1 MGNVDA
7 KNVSAGK
14 PKITGAIYRAPLGT
28 TLPTDAVTNLN
39 AAFKNMGYSSE
50 DGLTN
55 NNTPE
60 SDKIKAWGGDT
71 VLSIQNG
78 KDDTFAVTLIESL
91 NVDVLKAVYGTNN
104 VSGTLA
110 DGIALKANAQE
121 QEAAS
126 WVVDMVLKGA
136 IKRVVIPEATIT
148 EIGEI
153 NYKDTDAIGY
163 AITLTAVPDSQGN
176 THYEY
181 IKAASSSPI
190 EVAKLTSITIG
201 SLSIDPT
208 FNADTLEY
216 TAETENATNTV
227 TAAAA
232 SGVSIVILVNGESL
246 TNGTAPTW
254 AAGENEVLITAS
266 AVGKASTTYKVTVT
280 KS

>member
-7 KNVSAGK
+7 KKVSAGK
-14 PKITGAIYRAPLGT
+14 PKITGAVYRAPLGT
-28 TLPTDAVTNLN
+28 TLPTDAVSALD

-60 SDKIKAWGGDT
+60 SENIKAWGGDT
-71 VLSIQNG
+71 VLTIQSS
-78 KDDTFAVTLIESL
+78 KDDTFATTLIESL
-91 NVDVLKAVYGTNN
+91 NTDVLGAVYGSAN
-104 VSGTLA
+104 VSGTLEN
-110 DGIALKANAQE
+110 GITVKANAKE

-126 WVVDMVLKGA
+126 WVFDMIMKGA
-136 IKRVVIPEATIT
+136 VKRIVIPEATIT
-148 EIGEI
+148 EIGEVA
-153 NYKDTDAIGY
+153 YKDSEAVGY

-181 IKAASSSPI
+181 IKASSDTPI
-190 EVAKLTSITIG
+190 EAAKLTSITLG
-201 SLSIDPT
+201 SISIDPT
-208 FNADTLEY
+208 FDADTLEY

-254 AAGENEVLITAS
+254 GAGENEVLITAS
-266 AVGKASTTYKVTVT
+266 ASGKLSTTYKITVT

>member
-1 MGNVDA
+1 MGNVDS

-28 TLPTDAVTNLN
+28 TLPTDAVTALD
-39 AAFKNMGYSSE
+39 AAFKNMGYCSE

-60 SDKIKAWGGDT
+60 SDNVKAWGGDT
-71 VLSIQNG
+71 VLTIQSS
-78 KDDTFAVTLIESL
+78 KDDTFATTLLEVL
-91 NVDVLKAVYGTNN
+91 NTDVLKAVYGSDN
-104 VSGTLA
+104 VSGNLA
-110 DGIALKANAQE
+110 DGIAIKANAKE

-126 WVVDMVLKGA
+126 WVVDMILKGA

-153 NYKDTDAIGY
+153 KYADSEAIGY
-163 AITLTAVPDSQGN
+163 ALTLTAVPDATGN

-181 IKAASSSPI
+181 IKATSSTPV
-190 EVAKLTSITIG
+190 EAAKLTGITLGSI
-201 SLSIDPT
+201 SIDPT
-208 FNADTLEY
+208 FDADTMEY

-227 TAAAA
+227 TATAA
-232 SGVSIVILVNGESL
+232 SGVSIVITVNGSSL

-254 AAGENEVLITAS
+254 ETGENEVLITAS
-266 AVGKASTTYKVTVT
+266 KSGKPSTTYKIIVT